1 MLINK
6 NSETPHFNGKRVLG
20 NESEIPQLIVTEVLF
35 LVKKTSG
42 WRDSLLGLL

>member
-6 NSETPHFNGKRVLG
+6 NSETPRFNGKRVLR
-20 NESEIPQLIVTEVLF
+20 NESEIPQLVVTEVLF
-35 LVKKTSG
+35 LVKKARG